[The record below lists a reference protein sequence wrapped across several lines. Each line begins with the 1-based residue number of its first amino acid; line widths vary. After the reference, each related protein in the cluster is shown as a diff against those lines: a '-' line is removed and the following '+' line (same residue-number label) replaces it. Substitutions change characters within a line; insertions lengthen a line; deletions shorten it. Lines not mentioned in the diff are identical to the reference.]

1 MVAKGWGVGVDLGL
15 RLRRDTPHRS
25 LRLFRFLKKVQEG
38 GTPKQ
43 CYEGKDG
50 RRVCLQYEKRG
61 KWGHYACAEQT
72 GGARKLTRR
81 TSRFLLPEMT
91 NGKHSKPKNRGKN

>member
-1 MVAKGWGVGVDLGL
+1 MIAKGWGVGVDLGL

-25 LRLFRFLKKVQEG
+25 LRLFRFLKKIQEG

-50 RRVCLQYEKRG
+50 RRACLQ
-61 KWGHYACAEQT
+61 
-72 GGARKLTRR
+72 
-81 TSRFLLPEMT
+81 
-91 NGKHSKPKNRGKN
+91 

>member
-15 RLRRDTPHRS
+15 RLRRDTPIAPCGFS
-25 LRLFRFLKKVQEG
+25 VFFKKVQEG

-50 RRVCLQYEKRG
+50 RRVCLQYEKEG
-61 KWGHYACAEQT
+61 KM
-72 GGARKLTRR
+72 GALCMCR
-81 TSRFLLPEMT
+81 T
-91 NGKHSKPKNRGKN
+91 NGRCAQTDKAHFALFASGND

>member
-1 MVAKGWGVGVDLGL
+1 MVAKDWGVGVDLGL

-50 RRVCLQYEKRG
+50 RRACLQYKKKG
-61 KWGHYACAEQT
+61 KM
-72 GGARKLTRR
+72 GALCMCR
-81 TSRFLLPEMT
+81 T
-91 NGKHSKPKNRGKN
+91 NGRCAQTDKARFALFASGND

>member
-25 LRLFRFLKKVQEG
+25 LRLFRFLKKYKKGVLRSNATKGKTAEG
-38 GTPKQ
+38 SVFSMK
-43 CYEGKDG
+43 
-50 RRVCLQYEKRG
+50 KRG